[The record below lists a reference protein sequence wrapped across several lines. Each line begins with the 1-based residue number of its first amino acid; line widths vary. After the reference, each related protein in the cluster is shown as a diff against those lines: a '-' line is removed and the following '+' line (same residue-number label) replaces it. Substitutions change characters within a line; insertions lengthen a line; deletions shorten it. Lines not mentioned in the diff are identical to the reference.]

1 MGFAARCRRKTRW
14 NSLKLYTK
22 TGDDGSTGLYGGGRV
37 MKDHPRIEAYGTVD
51 ELNSW
56 LGMCASACLRDC
68 PVEARMHS
76 ILIHLQSR
84 LFDLGADLATPTG
97 STTEARV
104 PRIGDRHIAEAE
116 AFIDE
121 IDGGNEEI
129 RAFILP
135 GGTILAAHLH
145 VTRTVCRR
153 AERLL
158 VSLTEHEPIGNAP
171 IQFLNRLGD
180 LFFAMARRA
189 NVARSVGDVPW
200 KKDA

>member
-1 MGFAARCRRKTRW
+1 M
-14 NSLKLYTK
+14 KLYTK

-37 MKDHPRIEAYGTVD
+37 QKDHPRIEAYGTVD

-56 LGMCASACLRDC
+56 LGMCASECAVDH
-68 PVEARMHS
+68 PVEARMYAM
-76 ILIHLQSR
+76 LIHLQSR
-84 LFDLGADLATPTG
+84 LFDLGADLATPTD
-97 STTEARV
+97 STTQVRV
-104 PRIGDRHIAEAE
+104 PRIGDRHIAESE

-129 RAFILP
+129 RVFILP
-135 GGTILAAHLH
+135 GGTMLATHLH

-158 VSLTEHEPIGNAP
+158 VSLNENEPIGNAP
-171 IQFLNRLGD
+171 IQYLNRLGD

-189 NVARSVGDVPW
+189 NLARGVADIPW

>member
-1 MGFAARCRRKTRW
+1 M
-14 NSLKLYTK
+14 KLYTK

-37 MKDHPRIEAYGTVD
+37 RKDHPRIEAYGTVD

-56 LGMCASACLRDC
+56 LGMCASECAADN
-68 PVEARMHS
+68 PVEARMYA

-84 LFDLGADLATPTG
+84 LFDLGADLATPTS
-97 STTEARV
+97 STTQARV
-104 PRIGDRHIAEAE
+104 PRIGDRHIAESE
-116 AFIDE
+116 KFIDE

-129 RAFILP
+129 RVFILP
-135 GGTILAAHLH
+135 GGTMLATHLH
-145 VTRTVCRR
+145 VARTVCRR

-158 VSLTEHEPIGNAP
+158 VALNENETIGNAP
-171 IQFLNRLGD
+171 IQYLNRLGD

-189 NVARSVGDVPW
+189 NLARGVADIPW